1 MKRLFVLVAMVL
13 MTAGLLWGRD
23 YKHSLGLVAGSFSG
37 LSYKVLLAESL
48 AFQADLGVGVMAT
61 TGELSRSAVVIKFD
75 GSELDGWKEK
85 YRACGSLWTL
95 QVSPNFMWH
104 KVLAEKQ
111 ECNIA
116 FTLGGG
122 ISVGYSQ
129 IINSPTVSSGTL
141 FHINKSGLV
150 SEGIEIEEEVIN
162 GTLDDDLGKFAVNA
176 LVGVEIVLKNAPITI
191 GFDVRPG
198 YGMLFMGRDK
208 AERDAYNALVKEHWD
223 NGELYSATLY
233 SYQYFDW
240 TVSAS
245 IRYTF

>member
-1 MKRLFVLVAMVL
+1 
-13 MTAGLLWGRD
+13 
-23 YKHSLGLVAGSFSG
+23 
-37 LSYKVLLAESL
+37 
-48 AFQADLGVGVMAT
+48 
-61 TGELSRSAVVIKFD
+61 
-75 GSELDGWKEK
+75 
-85 YRACGSLWTL
+85 
-95 QVSPNFMWH
+95 
-104 KVLAEKQ
+104 
-111 ECNIA
+111 
-116 FTLGGG
+116 
-122 ISVGYSQ
+122 VGYSQ

-150 SEGIEIEEEVIN
+150 SEGIEIEEEAIN
-162 GTLDDDLGKFAVNA
+162 GSLDDDLGKFAVNA
-176 LVGVEIVLKNAPITI
+176 LVGVEVVLKNAPLTI